1 MGRPRKYTKARLEKA
16 IRQYFLKI
24 TREEVVTVPEDT
36 GELDKYGHKI
46 YREVPAVNQL
56 GEELKETRYLVPPT
70 IGGLCLYLGISSS
83 TWAEYADESK
93 HPEFS
98 AAAAYARGRIKAYLQ
113 QELLTRNGRDV
124 KGIIFD
130 LQNNHGYREK
140 VELDTREQ
148 ELKIA
153 KLEAEL
159 EQLQGGSRGKEI
171 RVELEGAMQ
180 DYAE

>member
-56 GEELKETRYLVPPT
+56 GEELTETRYLVPPT

-113 QELLTRNGRDV
+113 QEL
-124 KGIIFD
+124 
-130 LQNNHGYREK
+130 
-140 VELDTREQ
+140 
-148 ELKIA
+148 KIA

-180 DYAE
+180 EYAE